1 MADNFY
7 RGLRKGHE
15 LDPNRAFRDTRLFEH
30 KLRDLFHNGRV
41 LSVIIMV
48 AYLMAYVLPL
58 LLWLVLPVSL
68 ILAAVNFG
76 SDRYLKLPLRLPE
89 GARIKIDRNSPKAQ
103 HEGFHA
109 PNGQFFVGT
118 EADTLSQ
125 VWQSKSDML
134 THWLV
139 VGGTGS
145 GKTVTLLSMVANS
158 LAMGSGVLY
167 SDAKATPDLDW
178 NIATLARIF
187 GRDDDV
193 LTTNYITGTSRFK
206 EVNPERLTNTENPYA
221 IGTADSLLQILAS
234 LMSESTDANKI
245 FQDRAIAAMSSM
257 LYALVELRDKGELLM
272 GIDTIRDHLSLKKFI
287 ETRHNTR
294 VSERVRQ
301 MLYSYLESALPGYQ
315 DDKPAEKQP
324 EEVAKQHGYAQSYF
338 TRAVASLT
346 DTYGHI
352 FLTNMGEVD
361 KIDVVLNKRI
371 AVTMLPALEKSTNEL
386 QNLGKL
392 NFSSFRDG
400 LRVGLGSHLEGL
412 RAEVLENLPTSTN
425 VPTLLIL
432 DELAYQM
439 TDGMAVTAAQA
450 RGLGVCMVFAMQDFA
465 GPQKANDKEFQQIV
479 GNTTNKLFMK
489 IEDPEATWQQ
499 IKTIAGEG
507 MTAEVHG
514 LERTSNPVS
523 SQYLDQRSA
532 QYQRRSRI
540 DLMDLRDQVEGE
552 GHYLFG
558 SAIIRLKTFTVLPP
572 LVNHLRI
579 NRFLCI
585 ETARDSDYPEVQTLL
600 RNMVVA
606 LAGSALPPSQPAP
619 VSPALHDALATLR
632 KEGDEGVVL
641 STIGALATFAAILD
655 DPARASGGS
664 GGHGL
669 TNDPVASAEA
679 LVSQEAEQAEDASA
693 DADPGAASSTEAPA
707 DTQAHAEPPRAPAAS
722 TFAAI
727 PDEPAIED
735 DEPQSDASD
744 DQAEASFLGRAL
756 DRERTD
762 FLFAF
767 EHERDFD
774 YDVSGGMNAA
784 TASLGT
790 HEDDGAAGPTV
801 GDRIQSDIRQALRY
815 PSPPQPELT
824 STIEDDISA
833 SVDHLL
839 ELDEASDSD
848 APPAGSEDTNDVFGG
863 RSVDSDL

>member
-15 LDPNRAFRDTRLFEH
+15 LDPSRAYRDTRLFEQ

-41 LSVIIMV
+41 LSVIIML

-58 LLWLVLPVSL
+58 LLWLVLPAAV
-68 ILAAVNFG
+68 ILAAVNFS

-89 GARIKIDRNSPKAQ
+89 GARAKVDRNSPKAQ

-315 DDKPAEKQP
+315 DDKPADKQP
-324 EEVAKQHGYAQSYF
+324 EEVGKQHGYAQSYF

-425 VPTLLIL
+425 VPTLMIL

-439 TDGMAVTAAQA
+439 TEGMAVTAAQA

-489 IEDPEATWQQ
+489 IEDPDATWQQ

-514 LERTSNPVS
+514 LERTSNPVA

-572 LVNHLRI
+572 LVDHLRI

-606 LAGSALPPSQPAP
+606 LAGTALPPSQPAT
-619 VSPALHDALATLR
+619 VSPALHDALAALR
-632 KEGDEGVVL
+632 KESDEGVVL
-641 STIGALATFAAILD
+641 STIGALATFAAVAE
-655 DPARASGGS
+655 DPARASGG

-669 TNDPVASAEA
+669 ANDPLASAEA
-679 LVSQEAEQAEDASA
+679 LVSQEAELADDAATAAATPSA
-693 DADPGAASSTEAPA
+693 DASTERPT
-707 DTQAHAEPPRAPAAS
+707 DAEPPQAPSAS
-722 TFAAI
+722 TFADI

-735 DEPQSDASD
+735 DEPQSDAPE
-744 DQAEASFLGRAL
+744 DQAESSFLDRAL

-767 EHERDFD
+767 EHERNFD
-774 YDVSGGMNAA
+774 YDVSEGVNAA
-784 TASLGT
+784 TATLRS
-790 HEDDGAAGPTV
+790 HDDAGATGPTV

-815 PSPPQPELT
+815 PSPPEPELT

-839 ELDEASDSD
+839 ELDEASDAD
-848 APPAGSEDTNDVFGG
+848 APPAASDDASDVFGG